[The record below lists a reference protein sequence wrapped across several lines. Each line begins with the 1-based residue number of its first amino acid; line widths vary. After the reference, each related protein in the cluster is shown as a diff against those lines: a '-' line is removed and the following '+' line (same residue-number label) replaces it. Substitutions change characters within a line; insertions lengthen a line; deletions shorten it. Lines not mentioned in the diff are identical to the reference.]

1 MSPQGSIETQTDH
14 VFAEHVSIP
23 AENGTLEG
31 WLAYDADRTA
41 CDGVVL
47 LSPHPNFAGTMDNN
61 VIKELATYLSASGY
75 ATLRFNYPGIGAS
88 TLALPQGVSAFD
100 YWDRVEKEQRFDEAI
115 RPAGAAL
122 GFLQDSLGG
131 CLRQIH
137 LIGYSFGGMIAT
149 MMAGEMPNIRSAT
162 AISLPWISR
171 YTYDFLENV
180 RCPKFFI
187 SGNKDFTFDMAI
199 YRRVWLKVPEPK
211 AFHLVDSDHFFRK
224 RERELAGHVADFL
237 GRLKASND
245 SLSK

>member
-1 MSPQGSIETQTDH
+1 MSPQGSIETATDR

-23 AENGTLEG
+23 AESGTLEG

-61 VIKELATYLSASGY
+61 VIKELAAYLSASGY
-75 ATLRFNYPGIGAS
+75 AALRFNYPGIGAS
-88 TLALPQGVSAFD
+88 TTALPQGVSAFD
-100 YWDRVEKEQRFDEAI
+100 YWDTLEREQRFAEAI
-115 RPAGAAL
+115 RPARAAL
-122 GFLQDSLGG
+122 DFLQDSLGG
-131 CLRQIH
+131 CLGQTH
-137 LIGYSFGGMIAT
+137 LIGYSFGGMIAM
-149 MMAGEMPNIRSAT
+149 MMAGKMPHIGSAT

-187 SGNKDFTFDMAI
+187 SGNKDFTFDTAI
-199 YRRVWLKVPEPK
+199 YRRVWLKVPAPK
-211 AFHLVDSDHFFRK
+211 AFHLIDSDHFFRK

-237 GRLKASND
+237 ARLKGSND
-245 SLSK
+245 SRLE